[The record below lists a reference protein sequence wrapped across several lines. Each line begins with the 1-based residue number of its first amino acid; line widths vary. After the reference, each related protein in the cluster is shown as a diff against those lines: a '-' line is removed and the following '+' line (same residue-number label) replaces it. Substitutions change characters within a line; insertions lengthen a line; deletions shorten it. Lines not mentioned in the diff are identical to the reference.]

1 MKCKKCGEEVP
12 ENSLFC
18 TNCGSK
24 LADQVEENTSKEEVT
39 KEDVKV
45 EERKQ
50 EEPKEEIKE
59 ERPEEKAENKEEAKQ
74 EEKKEEVVETKNP
87 EVKKEVESETKS
99 KEELKTEEKA
109 TPKKKKSKFKIFLI
123 ILIILALLVGGIYLI
138 FKDDIDNFFDKKE
151 ESEEMQED
159 VEEAMNEIAEN
170 MLENETTENTTET
183 QPAKTLVTTDKQEF
197 SNDLAWSKVD
207 NQWVCINSEGK
218 LVFRLPAEYTE
229 VTNFSDDGY
238 ALIKKE
244 NNKAIVDETGRI
256 ITTDENNNAF
266 DEIISEDALADCAL
280 VSKEIDEYDKA
291 ETQYGIIDFEG
302 NWILNLSADNENLKG
317 LTKGISE
324 NIITDEYDKVY
335 LVDIAKNVT
344 IKGLI
349 QEIIAE
355 DDDNLI
361 VLDYD
366 NQLVKVNEESGKT
379 TTIVKNVDSVYGKLN
394 NDLLAV
400 KIRKFNDK
408 TRDYDISFG
417 YYDLNGKKQ
426 VSVKEENVESLT
438 TMSDEGY
445 YGVIT
450 SNDSGTKFITICDKE
465 GNKQFD
471 PIKGAEECTY
481 LGEGRFFI
489 SYSNDTGFDKYVCD
503 EKGQKLFNAE
513 SMTLYEDG
521 FSIKDG
527 DNYVDQAGMIK
538 TIVE

>member
-12 ENSLFC
+12 ENSIFC

-24 LADQVEENTSKEEVT
+24 LSEQIEEPKEKQNQKENEVKEEVT
-39 KEDVKV
+39 KK
-45 EERKQ
+45 EETKENIK
-50 EEPKEEIKE
+50 EEPKEELKKDVI
-59 ERPEEKAENKEEAKQ
+59 EEKPKEVK
-74 EEKKEEVVETKNP
+74 EEKKEEI
-87 EVKKEVESETKS
+87 KKETIEPK
-99 KEELKTEEKA
+99 
-109 TPKKKKSKFKIFLI
+109 PKKKKSKLKIFLI
-123 ILIILALLVGGIYLI
+123 IILILVVLAGGFYLI
-138 FKDDIDNFFDKKE
+138 FREDIEEYFEEKEKSDKLE
-151 ESEEMQED
+151 ED
-159 VEEAMNEIAEN
+159 VEEGINEVAEN
-170 MLENETTENTTET
+170 MTQNETTENTVTEPT
-183 QPAKTLVTTDKQEF
+183 PQTIVTTDKREF
-197 SNDLAWSKVD
+197 RSDLAWCKLN
-207 NQWVCINSEGK
+207 NQWICINTEGK
-218 LVFRLPAEYTE
+218 VVFKLPEEYTG
-229 VTNFSDDGY
+229 VTDFSDEGY

-244 NNKAIVDETGRI
+244 NNKAIIDETGRI
-256 ITTDENNNAF
+256 ITTDENNTAF
-266 DEIISEDALADCAL
+266 DKIISEDAFADCAL

-302 NWILNLSADNENLKG
+302 NWILNLSADNEKLNKM
-317 LTKGISE
+317 TEGIGE
-324 NIITDEYDKVY
+324 NIITDGYDKVY
-335 LVDIAKNVT
+335 LVDVAKNVT

-349 QEIIAE
+349 KEIIAE
-355 DDDNLI
+355 DDDSI
-361 VLDYD
+361 IILDYD
-366 NQLVKVNEESGKT
+366 DQLVKINEESGKT

-400 KIRKFNDK
+400 KIRKYNDK
-408 TRDYDISFG
+408 TRDYDISYG
-417 YYDLNGKKQ
+417 YYDVNGKKQ
-426 VSVKEENVESLT
+426 VSIKEENVESLT

-450 SNDSGTKFITICDKE
+450 SNDSGTKFVTICDKE

-527 DNYVDQAGMIK
+527 YNYVDQAGMIM